1 MHNAC
6 IRIDI
11 VLVPTLGYA
20 KQNRITMR
28 QVVQGSR
35 QHAELL
41 RMVEVSVTETDE
53 GTRRRPSKGRY
64 LLPKASTD
72 EELPLPQLLACWAL
86 DCRLPKLGD
95 D

>member
-11 VLVPTLGYA
+11 VLMSPLRYA

-41 RMVEVSVTETDE
+41 RMVEVSVVETDE
-53 GTRRRPSKGRY
+53 N
-64 LLPKASTD
+64 A
-72 EELPLPQLLACWAL
+72 
-86 DCRLPKLGD
+86 
-95 D
+95 